1 MPHANRPSGPG
12 KPINERRDSVAEQ
25 EELEE
30 LAGDTTPAASTEP
43 AADDAGRGARHA
55 ERAAHTKDDNAAAA
69 SGKSSKN
76 STSRDRPRQS

>member
-30 LAGDTTPAASTEP
+30 LARDNESGATAEP
-43 AADDAGRGARHA
+43 AAADAGDAGRGARHA
-55 ERAAHTKDDNAAAA
+55 ERDATTKGENAKAT
-69 SGKSSKN
+69 SG
-76 STSRDRPRQS
+76 SRREHPRQS